1 MIQPCFNFTYTCKN
15 NSYYWA
21 LFFFLGIPFGTAQWT
36 QKKGTGYY
44 KLGAWFLEA
53 DQHYTNE
60 GLLDPNA
67 TRGIFVT
74 SLYGRHGIT
83 DKITLVGYIPF
94 TLVYQNEQIFTSG
107 NPDQPGEAVNSLGD
121 IDLGVEFQLLK
132 RPKWVLPTSLTL
144 GIPSENNSGGSDGS
158 YQTGDGEFNQIL
170 KVLVGTSFKIAKH
183 SFYAKGSVGVNNRS
197 NGYSDEI
204 RLGFETGFQVFK
216 NKFLLLV
223 RLNTIQSFY
232 NGSLSAEN
240 SNGSIFVNN
249 VEVTNLG
256 GEINYFLTKKWSA
269 SSGCS
274 VPLSGK
280 NIYKAPALAGGIAYK
295 L

>member
-1 MIQPCFNFTYTCKN
+1 MQKRFLLLG
-15 NSYYWA
+15 S
-21 LFFFLGIPFGTAQWT
+21 LFFLGITFGTAQWT

-53 DQHYTNE
+53 DQHYTDE

-67 TRGIFVT
+67 TRRIFVT

-94 TLVYQNEQIFTSG
+94 TQVYQNEQIFTSG
-107 NPDQPGEAVNSLGD
+107 NPGQPGEAVNSLGD

-144 GIPSENNSGGSDGS
+144 GIPSGNNSSGSDGS
-158 YQTGDGEFNQIL
+158 YQTRDGEFNQIL
-170 KVLVGTSFKIAKH
+170 KVL
-183 SFYAKGSVGVNNRS
+183 
-197 NGYSDEI
+197 
-204 RLGFETGFQVFK
+204 
-216 NKFLLLV
+216 LLV
-223 RLNTIQSFY
+223 RLNTILSFY

-240 SNGSIFVNN
+240 SNGSIFANN

-256 GEINYFLTKKWSA
+256 GEINYFLTKKWSV
-269 SSGCS
+269 SFGYSI
-274 VPLSGK
+274 PLSWK